1 MFRTFRMFRRYAI
14 NRVSTKHTNVKTKN
28 KKMNN
33 FINELYQKHTEKTVL
48 PSPLLV
54 NTFIETLMS
63 ILFPTYNNKVFA
75 GKEKLEEEIEKNKQQ
90 LNVLL
95 LHVQDLIPRDSKE
108 ITDDFYNR
116 LPFIYR
122 KLMLDADAIE
132 AGDPA
137 AKNRDEVMRS
147 YPGFYAISI
156 YRIANELSQ
165 LRVPFIPRILTEM
178 AHSKT
183 GIDIHPNA
191 IIGESFFI
199 DHGTGVVIGE
209 TTIIGNFVKI
219 YQGVTLGALSVK
231 KEMAETKRHPTIED
245 NVVIYAGAT
254 ILGGRTII
262 GQNSTI
268 GGNVWITKS
277 VEPNMLV
284 YHTPDLKIEENK

>member
-1 MFRTFRMFRRYAI
+1 M
-14 NRVSTKHTNVKTKN
+14 K
-28 KKMNN
+28 N

-54 NTFIETLMS
+54 STFIETLMS

-75 GKEKLEEEIEKNKQQ
+75 GIEKLEEEFEKNKQQ

-95 LHVQDLIPRDSKE
+95 LHVQDLLDKDSKE
-108 ITDDFYNR
+108 IANEFYER
-116 LPFIYR
+116 LPHIYK

-137 AKNRDEVMRS
+137 AKNRDEVMRA

-156 YRIANELSQ
+156 YRIANELSK
-165 LRVPFIPRILTEM
+165 LSIPFIPRILTEM

-191 IIGESFFI
+191 TIGESFFI

-254 ILGGRTII
+254 ILGGRTVI

-268 GGNVWITKS
+268 GGNVWVTKS
-277 VEPNMLV
+277 VKPNTLV
-284 YHTPDLKIEENK
+284 YHTPELKIEENK

>member
-1 MFRTFRMFRRYAI
+1 
-14 NRVSTKHTNVKTKN
+14 
-28 KKMNN
+28 MNN

-75 GKEKLEEEIEKNKQQ
+75 GKEKLEEEFEKNKKQ
-90 LNVLL
+90 LNILL
-95 LHVQDLIPRDSKE
+95 LHVQDLLDRDSLE
-108 ITDDFYNR
+108 ICQDFFNQ
-116 LPFIYR
+116 LPLIY
-122 KLMLDADAIE
+122 KLLMLDADAIE

-137 AKNRDEVMRS
+137 ATSRDEVMRS

-156 YRIANELSQ
+156 YRIANSLSK
-165 LRVPFIPRILTEM
+165 LGVPFIPRILTEI

-191 IIGESFFI
+191 VIGESFFI

-209 TTIIGNFVKI
+209 TTNIGNFVKI

-254 ILGGRTII
+254 ILGGKTII
-262 GQNSTI
+262 GTNSTI

-277 VEPNMLV
+277 VKPDSLV
-284 YHTPDLKIEENK
+284 YHKPELKIEENK